1 MTVTEA
7 SRRPSV
13 GARRFGYFVAL
24 LLEAALLYLLNVRP
38 GWGVLPFLTDDMEQV
53 IGLLNVSIV
62 VGMAA
67 NALYLVHDPAWLKAL
82 GDLATTGVGI
92 AVLVRFWQVFPFDF
106 GDASFDWALL
116 ARIMIVLGIIGS
128 AIGLVV
134 ALVRLVRNLG

>member
-1 MTVTEA
+1 
-7 SRRPSV
+7 
-13 GARRFGYFVAL
+13 
-24 LLEAALLYLLNVRP
+24 
-38 GWGVLPFLTDDMEQV
+38 
-53 IGLLNVSIV
+53 
-62 VGMAA
+62 MAA